1 MEHDKNNYGAA
12 TTGGSPN
19 TLPLAT
25 AARDFDE
32 EVSETVRK
40 YFKDTLRQAR
50 IFGENIGHAI
60 NEALED
66 EYRRGKEEALKD
78 LFSRAYIDSDLIA
91 RLDKCG
97 WAIIEKHILE
107 GLRKKAAA
115 PAVTPV
121 HVEALRRCWQDGIV
135 DAETYP
141 QIWAVLRNL
150 YYTLAEK

>member
-1 MEHDKNNYGAA
+1 MEHSEKNNPTPSV
-12 TTGGSPN
+12 TTP
-19 TLPLAT
+19 P
-25 AARDFDE
+25 DFDV

-66 EYRRGKEEALKD
+66 EYRRGREEALEE
-78 LFSRAYIDSDLIA
+78 LFSEASIDSGLIA

-97 WAIIEKHILE
+97 WAVIEKHILE
-107 GLRKKAAA
+107 GLRKKASA

-121 HVEALRRCWQDGIV
+121 QAEALRRCWQDGLV
-135 DAETYP
+135 DAAENP
-141 QIWAVLRNL
+141 QTWSAIRSL
-150 YYTLAEK
+150 YYSLVKR

>member
-1 MEHDKNNYGAA
+1 MEHSEKNNPTPSV
-12 TTGGSPN
+12 TTP
-19 TLPLAT
+19 P
-25 AARDFDE
+25 DFDV

-66 EYRRGKEEALKD
+66 EYRRGREEALTD
-78 LFSRAYIDSDLIA
+78 LISEASIDSDLIA

-97 WAIIEKHILE
+97 WAVIEKHILE
-107 GLRKKAAA
+107 DLRKKAAA

-121 HVEALRRCWQDGIV
+121 QAEALRRCWQEGIV
-135 DAETYP
+135 DAEMYP

-150 YYTLAEK
+150 YYTLSEK

>member
-1 MEHDKNNYGAA
+1 MEHSEKNNPTPS
-12 TTGGSPN
+12 TTNSK
-19 TLPLAT
+19 
-25 AARDFDE
+25 DFDV

-50 IFGENIGHAI
+50 IFGENISHAI

-66 EYRRGKEEALKD
+66 EYRRGREEALTD
-78 LFSRAYIDSDLIA
+78 LISEAAIDSNLIA

-97 WAIIEKHILE
+97 WAVIEKHILE
-107 GLRKKAAA
+107 SLRKKAAA
-115 PAVTPV
+115 PTVTPV
-121 HVEALRRCWQDGIV
+121 QAEALRRCWQEGIV